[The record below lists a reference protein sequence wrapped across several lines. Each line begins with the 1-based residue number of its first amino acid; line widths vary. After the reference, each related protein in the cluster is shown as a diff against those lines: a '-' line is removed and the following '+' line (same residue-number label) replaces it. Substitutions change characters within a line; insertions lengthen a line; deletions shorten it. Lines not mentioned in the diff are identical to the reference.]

1 MGEKTRG
8 TNTIVNT
15 DDVLDKQ
22 VRTLGEF
29 KDARFSHGSPA
40 KVQLLPLHAGFSDDL
55 QGIVR
60 KLRDASKI
68 QEKVLVP

>member
-1 MGEKTRG
+1 M
-8 TNTIVNT
+8 VNT
-15 DDVLDKQ
+15 NDVLDKQ
-22 VRTLGEF
+22 VRTGLGEF

-40 KVQLLPLHAGFSDDL
+40 KVQLPLHAGFSDDL
-55 QGIVR
+55 QGVVR

>member
-1 MGEKTRG
+1 M
-8 TNTIVNT
+8 VNT

-22 VRTLGEF
+22 VRTGLGEF

-55 QGIVR
+55 QGVVR
-60 KLRDASKI
+60 KVRDASKI